1 MNFITKLFNQL
12 RNKSIISNQKII
24 DSENSLY
31 QNKYQSSLILDAL
44 NIIDNYELEDKNML
58 IYKCLNTFIVNRLF
72 IVSENLILKLE
83 NSNRN
88 KYDQNGGYFNLA
100 VNFAYEND
108 REKSDFFMN
117 KIQDLTFKSYK
128 KTEIDKIFSS
138 DKKLTFKNKFP
149 ERKLNFNLSE
159 GDTDFL
165 TKCSSKEDLNIF
177 LERYKFEEEQKTKS
191 KDWRAYNVG
200 QKFENF
206 FLFYLNKGELDYAEL
221 IIESMPSKIHKWNSL
236 KNLALEYSDLEKS
249 LEIIKL
255 IKDSNVKSGAKGLL
269 GINKYET
276 NGFDISVKLISE
288 TDSRDRDLY
297 YTRFIEKLIENNKI
311 DEVLKVITF
320 ISHDLFKYSALTFI
334 MVYYLQNKKREVAR
348 ELISHLSLPEFKV
361 KFLGALMYFENKI
374 NNVDSKLDFG
384 WFHFAPNRYENYETE
399 FWELFERKK
408 TNT

>member
-1 MNFITKLFNQL
+1 MNFITKIFNQL
-12 RNKSIISNQKII
+12 RNKSIMTNQQII
-24 DSENSLY
+24 DNENSLY
-31 QNKYQSSLILDAL
+31 QNKYQSSLILEAL
-44 NIIDNYELEDKNML
+44 SIIDNYELEDKNLL
-58 IYKCLNTFIVNRLF
+58 IYKCLNTFIKNRLF

-88 KYDQNGGYFNLA
+88 KYDQDGGYFNLA

-108 REKSDFFMN
+108 QEKSDFFLN

-138 DKKLTFKNKFP
+138 DKKLTYKNKFP
-149 ERKLNFNLSE
+149 ERKFNFNLFE

-177 LERYKFEEEQKTKS
+177 LEKYKIEEEQKTKS
-191 KDWRAYNVG
+191 KDWRANNIG
-200 QKFENF
+200 EKFV
-206 FLFYLNKGELDYAEL
+206 LFYLNESELSYAEH
-221 IIESMPSKIHKWNSL
+221 IIDLMPSKIHKWNSL
-236 KNLALEYSDLEKS
+236 KNLALEYSKSDLDKS

-255 IKDSNVKSGAKGLL
+255 IKDSNVKSRTKGLI
-269 GINKYET
+269 GINEYET

-288 TDSRDRDLY
+288 TDLRDRDSY
-297 YTRFIEKLIENNKI
+297 YCRFIEKLIENNKI
-311 DEVLKVITF
+311 DDVLKVITF
-320 ISHDLFKYSALTFI
+320 ISHDLYKYSALTFV
-334 MVYYLQNKKREVAR
+334 MVYYLQNKKREVAS
-348 ELISHLSLPEFKV
+348 ELINYLSLPEYKV
-361 KFLGALMYFENKI
+361 KFLGALIYFENKI
-374 NNVDSKLDFG
+374 SNIDSKLDFG